1 MNPESAPIELQPIL
15 TRFGNDVTLLIQ
27 SLQNGMITSEAW
39 YTEMRRLLARY
50 HIQAMQIGTGLQQL
64 PEGAIDLLQKSL
76 DFQDEY
82 LDNFRMVIQATP
94 DFNPAWVARALMY
107 VGSIK
112 VPYWEGRIYQE
123 VGRFLPLPAMP
134 AQGTQCMNNCGC
146 TWEVRTLDADNG
158 DYDAFWRRN
167 LDDSCQTCI
176 ERESMWNPVQIRG
189 GMLKI

>member
-1 MNPESAPIELQPIL
+1 MNPTSAPIELQPL
-15 TRFGNDVTLLIQ
+15 LERFGNDVTRLMA
-27 SLQNGMITSEAW
+27 SLQNGMITADEW
-39 YTEMRRLLARY
+39 YANMRRLLARY
-50 HIQAMQIGTGLQQL
+50 HVEAMKVGTGLTTL
-64 PEGAIDLLQKSL
+64 PEGADDLLVKAL

-82 LDNFRMVIQATP
+82 LDNFRMVIEAAP
-94 DFNPAWVARALMY
+94 EFNEAWVSRALSY

-146 TWEVRTLDADNG
+146 TWEINTVNADNG
-158 DYDAFWRRN
+158 DYNAFWRRH

-176 ERESMWNPVQIRG
+176 ERESEWNPVQIREG
-189 GMLKI
+189 VLQI